1 MGFMDKVKVQ
11 ADALA
16 QKTQQ
21 GIAQGQAKLDE
32 MQAKRQADAL
42 LRDVGA
48 AYYAERRHGG
58 SHDAVEAALVRVDQH
73 VAMNGAIN
81 LAPTAQSSGP
91 HTGTAG
97 PDQPGPGATGQ
108 DQPGPSPGG

>member
-16 QKTQQ
+16 QKAQQ
-21 GIAQGQAKLDE
+21 GAAQGQAKLDE
-32 MQAKRQADAL
+32 MQAKRQANAL

-48 AYYAERRHGG
+48 TYYAEMRTGG

-73 VAMNGAIN
+73 VAMNGKIDTT
-81 LAPTAQSSGP
+81 PTAQSSGAHP
-91 HTGTAG
+91 DAG
-97 PDQPGPGATGQ
+97 PGQPGPAQPGPAQPGPGA
-108 DQPGPSPGG
+108 DA